1 MIYTTMKEGEK
12 MENKNIFEKIKDV
25 EKLEIFHQNNF
36 LNYEKIKN
44 DVLTAL
50 RENNVTANTSK
61 ELLEHFS
68 NLYQLEFLHM
78 R

>member
-1 MIYTTMKEGEK
+1 
-12 MENKNIFEKIKDV
+12 MENRNIFGKIKDI

-68 NLYQLEFLHM
+68 NLYQLEFLHL
-78 R
+78 